1 MRFLIVGDVVGRP
14 GRRILQEKLPY
25 LRKTHAVDAVI
36 VNGENAAAGLGI
48 TPQVCEE
55 ILDMGV
61 DVITS
66 GNHIWDKKEILEYIA
81 HQPRLLRPLNYPE
94 GVPGQ
99 GGLLLETRGIP
110 WAVISLNG
118 RVFMNSLDCPFR
130 RVEEHIAGIPGN
142 TKVVIVDFHAEATS
156 EKIAMAWY
164 LDGKVSC
171 LVGTHTHVP
180 TADEQLF
187 PRGMAYIS
195 DIGMTGAHN
204 SIIGVEVKQILH
216 RFLTQMPVKNIVAKE
231 NLFLNGVLVDVD
243 NGSGKAKGIQRI
255 SVQ

>member
-1 MRFLIVGDVVGRP
+1 MYFLIVGDVVGRP
-14 GRRILQEKLPY
+14 GRKILQEKLPY
-25 LRKTHAVDAVI
+25 LRETHGVDAVI

-66 GNHIWDKKEILEYIA
+66 GNHIWDKKDILEYIP

-94 GVPGQ
+94 GVPGK
-99 GGLLLETRGIP
+99 GGLLLETQGIH
-110 WAVISLNG
+110 WAVINLSG
-118 RVFMNSLDCPFR
+118 RVFMNSLDCPFQR
-130 RVEEHIAGIPGN
+130 ICEYLYEVPENIKII
-142 TKVVIVDFHAEATS
+142 IVDFHAEATS

-164 LDGKVSC
+164 LDGKISC
-171 LVGTHTHVP
+171 LFGTHTHVP
-180 TADEQLF
+180 TADEQVF

-195 DIGMTGAHN
+195 DIGMTGAHD
-204 SIIGVEVKQILH
+204 SVIGVEVKQILH

-231 NLFLNGVLVDVD
+231 NLFLNGVLVDID
-243 NGSGKAKGIQRI
+243 TDTGKARDIKRV
-255 SVQ
+255 SVK